1 MSTAAKNATKCSK
14 SGLKPIHP
22 AVIIGLIDF
31 NNKQG

>member
-14 SGLKPIHP
+14 CGLKPILP
-22 AVIIGLIDF
+22 AVIIGLIKL